1 MKKPFFVLGI
11 LLVLIIGFL
20 IGRKVQWPP
29 ETKDSFSV
37 GQSLPA
43 LSQPPDTVFVP
54 VETPKE
60 SVRPRKIAL
69 QLLTP
74 DASKP
79 YVEETLRDMFQ
90 SYNTKVLAS
99 LATDRIQLVFI
110 PPEATRSQ
118 AARIAAE
125 QGCDL
130 AFACYLRWEVK
141 DKWELEIHDLLSSKD

>member
-1 MKKPFFVLGI
+1 MKKLFIVLGI

-29 ETKDSFSV
+29 ETKDRFSV

-43 LSQPPDTVFVP
+43 LSASPDTVFVT

-60 SVRPRKIAL
+60 PVRPRKIAL

-74 DASKP
+74 DANKP

-90 SYNTKVLAS
+90 SYYTKVLAS
-99 LATDRIQLVFI
+99 RAIDRIQLVFI
-110 PPEATRSQ
+110 PSEATRSQ
-118 AARIAAE
+118 AAKIAAE

-130 AFACYLRWEVK
+130 AFACYLRWGGK
-141 DKWELEIHDLLSSKD
+141 DKWELEIYDLLSSKD